1 MFVAAVF
8 SIAPNWMPSKY
19 PSSGE
24 WIVGFFLEHDS
35 AIRATRGLHAATRR
49 ALKHILIPLLRDSRK
64 GKATGAECVSVAAWG
79 CSWGVLSSQG
89 HKEAFA
95 ILPVV
100 VTQMRK
106 FTHVHQTVYLQ

>member
-64 GKATGAECVSVAAWG
+64 GKATVIESR
-79 CSWGVLSSQG
+79 
-89 HKEAFA
+89 
-95 ILPVV
+95 PVV
-100 VTQMRK
+100 TRGQDMGAAD
-106 FTHVHQTVYLQ
+106 